1 VGEAAWLT
9 KAATGPPS
17 WPCTVRNRPHHIF
30 GIVSEL
36 LPTMIIYPASLAT
49 WLFVTLSPVRARW
62 LGVDARVAVAGAAAL
77 VTLAASAATVRVMER
92 TRDARRA
99 RQERGDDERYATARA
114 GEISR

>member
-1 VGEAAWLT
+1 MADEGGDRSAILAVY
-9 KAATGPPS
+9 GP
-17 WPCTVRNRPHHIF
+17 NRPHHIF

-62 LGVDARVAVAGAAAL
+62 LGVDARVAVAAL